1 MPARLITTLLL
12 LFTVAIGHAASPA
25 KLPAPPAL
33 AAWESWVLR
42 DQVEHPC
49 PRIAQQ
55 AEQRRCVWPGQLAI
69 NIHPSGGDFSQ
80 SLQVLAASWLMLP
93 GDNKHWPQSVTV
105 NNKAAAVLDFKGKP
119 ALRVTAGNYTIKGQW
134 HWQKTPQYLKVPTDT
149 ALIKLSNKGN
159 TAKANI
165 DLQGRLWLRS
175 QSTKAPQKNLDNTVN
190 LTVFRSLNDA
200 IPLQLET
207 ELRLSV
213 AGKPREITL
222 GQLLPDNA
230 EAQYFESTLPA
241 RIEPD
246 GRLKI
251 QARAGQW
258 VIRLRS
264 RYLDQPSQF
273 TMQSMDKEWPTQEI
287 WSFRAAPHLRGVK
300 PLGLPAIDP
309 SQIDIPPRFAK
320 LPTFLMTPDATLE
333 LREQYRGDATPAA
346 NRLNLQRT
354 LWLDFDGTGA
364 TSKDSIRGTMS
375 HGWRL
380 HASPE
385 LQLGRIVAN
394 GTPQL
399 VTQMAGETG
408 AGIEIRQPQVDV
420 EAINRIDSLAAISA
434 NGWLHDFDNVELTL
448 QLPPGW
454 QLWHAGGPDSVQQ
467 SWLSRWDLWDLF
479 ICLLIVVAL
488 LRTLSWRW
496 ALIGAATL
504 ALTYHEANSP
514 LVSWVILV
522 AALPLLNVLP
532 SGKFKQL
539 TTSFAYLALS
549 GLLIIILA
557 FSVQQIR
564 RGLYPQ
570 LEMNRAINASHYR
583 DSQASKSFARS
594 SLKKAKETD
603 ALRMMDSA
611 AAPVLE
617 EKATRKRYR
626 PSDNVQTGPGEP
638 DWQWQEVDLRWNGPV
653 KVGEP
658 LKLYLSPPLLTRL
671 LKFVQVALVALLFYG
686 LAGPLLREHR
696 LFGRK
701 DETPLPPGI
710 TSYLLPA
717 LLLLTGL
724 GLNTPQAKAQEPAR
738 NLGRNLVQSHSFPSE
753 KMLAELKAELLK
765 APRCAPQ
772 CAALQNVDISVNQQQ
787 LRLQFTASAGSSIA
801 FPLPLDKSWQAQS
814 VYVDDKPTTLAQDKG
829 KLWVQLEAGVHDVL
843 LIGLAHGDNISI
855 PFALSP
861 HYTRVNAPGW
871 RVHGLNKGHISG
883 GSVQLEKEQKQV
895 VADTLLPAPIKP
907 FVQVERQLN
916 ADIDWELITTVRR
929 IAPQNDSINL
939 RIPLLPGESVV
950 SQNRL
955 IEDRHVLVSLTSKQ
969 RQVQWRSVL
978 KPTAELR
985 LTAAQ
990 TTNWI
995 ERWSVNAS
1003 PRWHITGDG
1012 IPVLKMAPANQQA
1025 NQRWQPWPGETL
1037 SLQAVEPQPVPGPN
1051 TTIESIALDYTPGK
1065 RSADVELKLQIRTS
1079 LGGDY
1084 RFKQPPGSELQSMSI
1099 DGVEQT
1105 RPKEQ
1110 EFVVIPLHPGLQT
1123 IDLKWQLPSSVAL
1136 RTLTPNFE
1144 LPTPANNINLK
1155 IHLPQ
1160 GRWPLLLSG
1169 PDIGPAMLFWGVLAV
1184 IIAIAI
1190 ALGICVQR
1198 LQLSIPLKT
1207 WHWLLLA
1214 IGMSTVNMVGS
1225 VPVVLWFFA
1234 MEARRRYN
1242 AASASKLFNL
1252 MQIGLIGL
1260 SLVALM
1266 SLFSTIPQSLLS
1278 SPNMQIT
1285 GNGSSAYIYQWYQDH
1300 SNDSLPN
1307 AWVFSLPL
1315 WVFRLAMLLWSMWL
1329 VFALLKWIKW
1339 GWQCLSTGKLWD
1351 NPPPRQP
1358 RKKAVKKSTKKD
1370 VDEEKQ

>member
-1 MPARLITTLLL
+1 MRLFTSLLL
-12 LFTVAIGHAASPA
+12 LCLVDPSHGAAGS
-25 KLPAPPAL
+25 APPAL

-55 AEQRRCVWPGQLAI
+55 TEQRRCVWPGQLAI
-69 NIHPSGGDFSQ
+69 NIHPQGGDFSQ
-80 SLQVLAASWLMLP
+80 RWQVIAAGWLTLP

-105 NNKAAAVLDFKGKP
+105 NNTAAAVLDFKGKP
-119 ALRVTAGNYTIKGQW
+119 AIRVAAGNHTIKGQW
-134 HWQKTPQYLKVPTDT
+134 NWERTPQYIKVPTDT
-149 ALIKLSNKGN
+149 ALLKLSNGGHEV
-159 TAKANI
+159 KANI
-165 DLQGRLWLRS
+165 DNQGRLWLRS
-175 QSTKAPQKNLDNTVN
+175 QSANSAQKSLDNTMK
-190 LTVFRSLNDA
+190 LAVFRSLNDA

-222 GQLLPDNA
+222 GQLLPANA
-230 EAQYFESTLPA
+230 EAQYFESPLPA

-258 VIRLRS
+258 VIRLRA
-264 RYLDQPSQF
+264 RYLDQPQRF
-273 TMQSMDKEWPTQEI
+273 TMQKMDKDWPAQEI

-320 LPTFLMTPDATLE
+320 LSTFLMTPDATLE
-333 LREQYRGDATPAA
+333 LQEQYRGDATPAA

-354 LWLDFDGTGA
+354 LWLDFDGGGA
-364 TSKDSIRGTMS
+364 TSKDMINGTMS

-380 HASPE
+380 HAAPE
-385 LQLGRIVAN
+385 LKLGRIVAN

-399 VTQMAGETG
+399 VTQMDGETG
-408 AGIEIRQPQVDV
+408 AGIEIRQAQVDV
-420 EAINRIDSLAAISA
+420 EAINRIDSLSAISA

-479 ICLLIVVAL
+479 ICLLIVAAL

-504 ALTYHEANSP
+504 ALTYHEDNSP
-514 LVSWVILV
+514 LLSWVILV
-522 AALPLLNVLP
+522 AALPLLKVLP
-532 SGKFKQL
+532 NGKFKQL
-539 TTSFAYLALS
+539 TTRFAYLALS
-549 GLLIIILA
+549 ALLIIILA

-570 LEMNRAINASHYR
+570 LEMNRAINAAHYNYSR
-583 DSQASKSFARS
+583 DTSSQAPESAARH
-594 SLKKAKETD
+594 KAKKIQEMD
-603 ALRMMDSA
+603 ALGMMRSA
-611 AAPVLE
+611 AAPILAE
-617 EKATRKRYR
+617 EKLRKRYR

-638 DWQWQEVDLRWNGPV
+638 DWQWQAIDLRWSGPV
-653 KVGEP
+653 KMGEP
-658 LKLYLSPPLLTRL
+658 LQLYLSPPLLTRL

-701 DETPLPPGI
+701 DDDATRLPPGI
-710 TSYLLPA
+710 TSCLLPV
-717 LLLLTGL
+717 LLLLGGL
-724 GLNTPQAKAQEPAR
+724 GLQAPQAQAEDPAH
-738 NLGRNLVQSHSFPSE
+738 NPHFPSE
-753 KMLAELKAELLK
+753 KLLQELKAELLK
-765 APRCAPQ
+765 APLCAPQ
-772 CAALQNVDISVNQQQ
+772 CAAVQNVDIRVDQQQ
-787 LRLQFTASAGSSIA
+787 LRLQFRASAGSPIA

-814 VYVDDKPTTLAQDKG
+814 IRVDNKPATLAQSQG
-829 KLWVQLEAGVHDVL
+829 KLWVQLDAGVHDVL
-843 LIGLAHGDNISI
+843 LTGLAHGDTITI
-855 PFALSP
+855 PFALPP
-861 HYTRVNAPGW
+861 HSTTVTAPGW
-871 RVHGLNKGHISG
+871 RIHGLNKGRVSG
-883 GSVQLEKEQKQV
+883 GSVQLEKELKQV
-895 VADTLLPAPIKP
+895 IADTLLPAPIKP
-907 FVQVERQLN
+907 FVHVERQLN
-916 ADIDWELITTVRR
+916 ADIDWQLITTVRR
-929 IAPQNDSINL
+929 VAPQHGSINL
-939 RIPLLPGESVV
+939 RIPLLPDESVV
-950 SQNRL
+950 SQNML
-955 IEDRHVLVSLTSKQ
+955 IEDHHVVISLPAKQ
-969 RQVQWRSVL
+969 RQMQWRSVL
-978 KPTAELR
+978 KPTAELK
-985 LTAAQ
+985 LTAPQ
-990 TTNWI
+990 TTSWV

-1003 PRWHITGDG
+1003 PRWHITGEG
-1012 IPVLKMAPANQQA
+1012 IPVLKTAPSNQQA
-1025 NQRWQPWPGETL
+1025 KQRWHPWPGETL
-1037 SLQAVEPQPVPGPN
+1037 SLHAVAPQPVPGPN

-1065 RSADVELKLQIRTS
+1065 RSADLELKLQIRTS

-1084 RFKQPPGSELQSMSI
+1084 RFKQPPGGELQSMHI

-1123 IDLKWQLPSSVAL
+1123 IDLKWLLPSGVTL
-1136 RTLTPNFE
+1136 RTLTPSFA
-1144 LPTPANNINLK
+1144 LPTAANNINLK
-1155 IHLPQ
+1155 IHLPR

-1169 PDIGPAMLFWGVLAV
+1169 PDIGPAMLYWGVLAV

-1225 VPVVLWFFA
+1225 LPVVAWFFA

-1242 AASASKLFNL
+1242 VTSASPLFNL

-1260 SLVALM
+1260 SLLALL
-1266 SLFSTIPQSLLS
+1266 SLFFTIPQSLLS
-1278 SPNMQIT
+1278 SPDMQIT
-1285 GNGSSAYIYQWYQDH
+1285 GNGSGAYLYQWYQDH
-1300 SNDSLPN
+1300 SSDSLPN

-1339 GWQCLSTGKLWD
+1339 GWQCLSTDKLWD

-1358 RKKAVKKSTKKD
+1358 RKKFVKKSTKKA

>member
-12 LFTVAIGHAASPA
+12 LFTALLGHAASPT
-25 KLPAPPAL
+25 KLPAPPVL
-33 AAWESWVLR
+33 AEWEAWVLR
-42 DQVEHPC
+42 DQVQHPC

-55 AEQRRCVWPGQLAI
+55 AEQRRCVWPGQLAM
-69 NIHPSGGDFSQ
+69 NIHPRGGDFSQ
-80 SLQVLAASWLMLP
+80 GWKVIADSWITLP

-119 ALRVTAGNYTIKGQW
+119 ALRVTAGSYTIKGKW
-134 HWQKTPQYLKVPTDT
+134 NWQKTPQYLKVPTDT
-149 ALIKLSNKGN
+149 ALIKLSNKGK
-159 TAKANI
+159 TAKVNI

-175 QSTKAPQKNLDNTVN
+175 QSTATQQKNLENT
-190 LTVFRSLNDA
+190 LKLAVFRSLNDA
-200 IPLQLET
+200 IPMQLET
-207 ELRLSV
+207 ELRLSI
-213 AGKPREITL
+213 AGKPREISL
-222 GQLLPDNA
+222 GQLLPANA
-230 EAQYFESTLPA
+230 EAQYFESPLPA

-258 VIRLRS
+258 VIRLRA

-273 TMQSMDKEWPTQEI
+273 TMQSMDKAWPTQEI

-320 LPTFLMTPDATLE
+320 LPTFLMTPDTTLE
-333 LREQYRGDATPAA
+333 LQEQYRGDATPAA

-354 LWLDFDGTGA
+354 LWLDFDGSGA
-364 TSKDSIRGTMS
+364 TSKDSIRGTMT

-394 GTPQL
+394 GSPQL
-399 VTQMAGETG
+399 VTQMEGETG
-408 AGIEIRQPQVDV
+408 AGIEIRQSQVDV
-420 EAINRIDSLAAISA
+420 EAINRIDTLAAISA

-454 QLWHAGGPDSVQQ
+454 QLWHAGGPDSVSQ
-467 SWLSRWDLWDLF
+467 SWLSRWDLWDVF

-514 LVSWVILV
+514 LMSWVILV
-522 AALPLLNVLP
+522 AALPLLKVLP

-549 GLLIIILA
+549 ALLIIILA

-570 LEMNRAINASHYR
+570 LEQNRAINASHYNY
-583 DSQASKSFARS
+583 SQAPVSLAKSRV
-594 SLKKAKETD
+594 KKDIEVGAT
-603 ALRMMDSA
+603 RMMDSA
-611 AAPVLE
+611 ASPVLE
-617 EKATRKRYR
+617 EKAARKRYR

-638 DWQWQEVDLRWNGPV
+638 DWQWQQVHLRWGGPV
-653 KVGEP
+653 NIGEP

-686 LAGPLLREHR
+686 LAGPLLREHP

-701 DETPLPPGI
+701 DETTLPPGI
-710 TSYLLPA
+710 TSCLLPA

-724 GLNTPQAKAQEPAR
+724 GLHTPQVQAKESTNP
-738 NLGRNLVQSHSFPSE
+738 VQSNHSFPSE
-753 KMLAELKAELLK
+753 KLLEELKTELLK
-765 APRCAPQ
+765 APQCEPQ

-787 LRLQFTASAGSSIA
+787 LRLKFTASAGSSIA

-814 VYVDDKPTTLAQDKG
+814 VRIDDKPATLAQDKG
-829 KLWVQLEAGVHDVL
+829 KLWVQLEAGVHSVVL
-843 LIGLAHGDNISI
+843 TGLAHGDNISI
-855 PFALSP
+855 PFALPP
-861 HYTRVNAPGW
+861 HYTHVTALGW
-871 RVHGLNKGHISG
+871 RVRGLNKGHVSG
-883 GSVQLEKEQKQV
+883 SSVQLEKEQKNLKQV
-895 VADTLLPAPIKP
+895 VADALQSTPIKP

-916 ADIDWELITTVRR
+916 ADIDWELLTTVRR
-929 IAPQNDSINL
+929 IAPQNGSINL

-950 SQNRL
+950 SQNML
-955 IEDRHVLVSLTSKQ
+955 IEDHHVVVSLKSKQ
-969 RQVQWRSVL
+969 RQIQWRSVL
-978 KPTAELR
+978 KPTAELS

-990 TTNWI
+990 TTDWV

-1003 PRWHITGDG
+1003 PRWHITGEG
-1012 IPVLKMAPANQQA
+1012 IPILKMAPAHQQA

-1037 SLQAVEPQPVPGPN
+1037 SLHAVEPQPVPGPN

-1065 RSADVELKLQIRTS
+1065 RSADVALKLQIRTS

-1084 RFKQPPGSELQSMSI
+1084 RFKQPPGGELQSMSI

-1123 IDLKWQLPSSVAL
+1123 IDLKWQLPSGVAL

-1144 LPTPANNINLK
+1144 LPTPSNNINLK

-1169 PDIGPAMLFWGVLAV
+1169 PDIGPAMLYWGVLAV

-1214 IGMSTVNMVGS
+1214 IGMSTINMVGS
-1225 VPVVLWFFA
+1225 LPVVLWFFA

-1242 AASASKLFNL
+1242 VAAASKLFNL

-1266 SLFSTIPQSLLS
+1266 SLFFTIPQSLLS

-1300 SNDSLPN
+1300 SSDSLPN

-1329 VFALLKWIKW
+1329 VFALLRWLKW
-1339 GWQCLSTGKLWD
+1339 GWQCLSAGKLWD

-1358 RKKAVKKSTKKD
+1358 RKKD
-1370 VDEEKQ
+1370 VDEEKL

>member
-1 MPARLITTLLL
+1 MLARLIITLLL
-12 LFTVAIGHAASPA
+12 LIIATIGHAASPEKIA
-25 KLPAPPAL
+25 APPAL
-33 AAWESWVLR
+33 AAWETWVLR
-42 DQVEHPC
+42 DQIEHPC
-49 PRIAQQ
+49 PRIAQH

-69 NIHPSGGDFSQ
+69 NIHPRGGEFSQ
-80 SLQVLAASWLMLP
+80 SLQVIAPSWLILP
-93 GDNKHWPQSVTV
+93 GDNKHWPQSVTI
-105 NNKAAAVLDFKGKP
+105 NNKAAVVLDFKGRP

-134 HWQKTPQYLKVPTDT
+134 LWQKTPQYLNVPTET
-149 ALIKLSNKGN
+149 ALIKLSNKGEP
-159 TAKANI
+159 TKANI
-165 DLQGRLWLRS
+165 DLQGRIWLRS
-175 QSTKAPQKNLDNTVN
+175 QNAKIPQKNLDNT
-190 LTVFRSLNDA
+190 LKLAVFRLLNDT
-200 IPLQLET
+200 IPMQLET
-207 ELRLSV
+207 ELRLSI
-213 AGKPREITL
+213 AGKPREISL
-222 GQLLPDNA
+222 GQLLPTNA
-230 EAQYFESTLPA
+230 EAQYFESPLPA

-258 VIRLRS
+258 VIRLRA

-300 PLGLPAIDP
+300 PVGLPAIDP
-309 SQIDIPPRFAK
+309 SQIDIPPRFAG
-320 LPTFLMTPDATLE
+320 LPSFLMTPDTTLE

-354 LWLDFDGTGA
+354 LWLDFDGSGA
-364 TSKDSIRGTMS
+364 TSKDHI
-375 HGWRL
+375 HGSMTHSWRL
-380 HASPE
+380 HASPD
-385 LQLGRIVAN
+385 LHLGRIVSN
-394 GTPQL
+394 DTPQL
-399 VTQMAGETG
+399 VTRMEGETG
-408 AGIEIRQPQVDV
+408 SGIEIRQSQVDV

-467 SWLSRWDLWDLF
+467 SWLSRWDLWDVF

-496 ALIGAATL
+496 ALIGMATL

-522 AALPLLNVLP
+522 AALPLLKVLP

-557 FSVQQIR
+557 FSVQQVR

-570 LEMNRAINASHYR
+570 LEMNRAINASHYKYA
-583 DSQASKSFARS
+583 QAPTNFAGN
-594 SLKKAKETD
+594 LPKKAKEIEALHRMD
-603 ALRMMDSA
+603 ASTST
-611 AAPVLE
+611 VIE
-617 EKATRKRYR
+617 EKVSRKRYR

-638 DWQWQEVDLRWNGPV
+638 DWQWQQIHLRWSGPV

-671 LKFVQVALVALLFYG
+671 LKFVQVALIALLFYG

-701 DETPLPPGI
+701 DETALPPGI
-710 TSYLLPA
+710 TSCLLPA
-717 LLLLTGL
+717 LLLLTGM
-724 GLNTPQAKAQEPAR
+724 GLHTPQIQALESATA
-738 NLGRNLVQSHSFPSE
+738 VQSNHSFPSE
-753 KMLAELKAELLK
+753 KLLAQLKAELLK
-765 APRCAPQ
+765 APQCAPQ
-772 CAALQNVDISVNQQQ
+772 CAAVQNLDIRVDQQQ
-787 LRLQFTASAGSSIA
+787 LRLQFRASAGSPIA
-801 FPLPLDKSWQAQS
+801 FPLPLDKSWQAHS
-814 VYVDDKPTTLAQDKG
+814 IRVDDRPATLAQDKG
-829 KLWVQLEAGVHDVL
+829 KLWVQLDAGVHDVL
-843 LIGLAHGDNISI
+843 LIGQAHGDNISI
-855 PFALSP
+855 PFALPP
-861 HYTRVNAPGW
+861 HDTHVTAPGW
-871 RVHGLNKGHISG
+871 RVHGLNQGHVSG

-916 ADIDWELITTVRR
+916 ADIDWELLTTVRR
-929 IAPQNDSINL
+929 IAPQNGSINL

-950 SQNRL
+950 SQNML
-955 IEDRHVLVSLTSKQ
+955 IEDHHVVVSLKSKQ
-969 RQVQWRSVL
+969 PQIQWRSVL
-978 KPTAELR
+978 KPTAELS

-990 TTNWI
+990 TTDWI

-1003 PRWHITGDG
+1003 PRWHITGEG
-1012 IPVLKMAPANQQA
+1012 IPILKMAPAHQQA

-1084 RFKQPPGSELQSMSI
+1084 RFKQPPDGELQSMSI

-1123 IDLKWQLPSSVAL
+1123 IDLKWQLPSGVAL

-1169 PDIGPAMLFWGVLAV
+1169 PDIGPAMLYWGVLAV

-1214 IGMSTVNMVGS
+1214 IGMSSVNMVGS
-1225 VPVVLWFFA
+1225 LPVVIWFFA
-1234 MEARRRYN
+1234 MEARRHYN
-1242 AASASKLFNL
+1242 VTAASKLFNL

-1266 SLFSTIPQSLLS
+1266 SLFFTIPQSLLS

-1300 SNDSLPN
+1300 SIDNLPN

-1315 WVFRLAMLLWSMWL
+1315 WVFRLTMLLWSMWL

-1339 GWQCLSTGKLWD
+1339 GWECLSTGKLWD
-1351 NPPPRQP
+1351 KLPPRQP
-1358 RKKAVKKSTKKD
+1358 RKKAVKKSTKID
-1370 VDEEKQ
+1370 IDEEKL

>member
-1 MPARLITTLLL
+1 MTARLISALLL
-12 LFTVAIGHAASPA
+12 LFSAAISHATSPA

-33 AAWESWVLR
+33 AQWESWVLR
-42 DQVEHPC
+42 DQVQHPC

-55 AEQRRCVWPGQLAI
+55 TEQRRCVWPGQLAI
-69 NIHPSGGDFSQ
+69 NIHPWGGAFSQ
-80 SLQVLAASWLMLP
+80 RWEVIAASWITLP
-93 GDNKHWPQSVTV
+93 GDNKHWPQSVTI

-134 HWQKTPQYLKVPTDT
+134 HWQKTPQHLKVPTDT
-149 ALIKLSNKGN
+149 ALIKLSNKGK
-159 TAKANI
+159 TAKANT

-175 QSTKAPQKNLDNTVN
+175 QSAKTPQKNLENTVK
-190 LTVFRSLNDA
+190 LAVFRSLNDA
-200 IPLQLET
+200 IPMRLET

-222 GQLLPDNA
+222 GQFLPNNA
-230 EAQYFESTLPA
+230 EAQYFESALPA

-258 VIRLRS
+258 VIRLRA

-273 TMQSMDKEWPTQEI
+273 TMHSMDKEWPTQEI

-309 SQIDIPPRFAK
+309 SQIDIPPHFAK
-320 LPTFLMTPDATLE
+320 LPTFLMTPGATLE
-333 LREQYRGDATPAA
+333 LQEQYRGDATPAA

-354 LWLDFDGTGA
+354 LWLDFDGAGA
-364 TSKDSIRGTMS
+364 TSKDSIRGTMT

-399 VTQMAGETG
+399 VTQMDGETG
-408 AGIEIRQPQVDV
+408 AGIEIRQSQVDV
-420 EAINRIDSLAAISA
+420 EAINRIDSLANISA

-454 QLWHAGGPDSVQQ
+454 QLWHAGGPDSVQL

-488 LRTLSWRW
+488 LRTLNWRW

-504 ALTYHEANSP
+504 ALTYHEPNSP

-522 AALPLLNVLP
+522 AALPLLKVLP

-549 GLLIIILA
+549 ALLIIILA
-557 FSVQQIR
+557 FAVQQIR

-570 LEMNRAINASHYR
+570 LEQNRAINASLYSY
-583 DSQASKSFARS
+583 SQAPASLAKNRSK
-594 SLKKAKETD
+594 KNKEVGTV
-603 ALRMMDSA
+603 RMMDSA
-611 AAPVLE
+611 TSPMLE
-617 EKATRKRYR
+617 EKAARKRYR

-638 DWQWQEVDLRWNGPV
+638 DWQWQEVRIRWSGPV
-653 KVGEP
+653 SVGEP

-686 LAGPLLREHR
+686 LAGPLLREHH

-701 DETPLPPGI
+701 EQTALPPGI

-724 GLNTPQAKAQEPAR
+724 GLHTPQVQAQ
-738 NLGRNLVQSHSFPSE
+738 GSVQNPTQSSLSFPSE
-753 KMLAELKAELLK
+753 KLLGELKAELLK
-765 APRCAPQ
+765 APLCAPQ

-787 LRLQFTASAGSSIA
+787 LRLQFTANAGAQIA

-814 VYVDDKPTTLAQDKG
+814 ILVDDKPATLAQDKG
-829 KLWVQLEAGVHDVL
+829 KLWVQLEAGVHTVL
-843 LIGLAHGDNISI
+843 LTGLAHGDNISI
-855 PFALSP
+855 PFALPP
-861 HYTRVNAPGW
+861 HDTRVTAPGW
-871 RVHGLNKGHISG
+871 RVHGLNNGHISG
-883 GSVQLEKEQKQV
+883 GSVQLEKEQKQL
-895 VADTLLPAPIKP
+895 VADTLLPPPIKP
-907 FVQVERQLN
+907 FVRVERQLN
-916 ADIDWELITTVRR
+916 ADIDWELITSVRR
-929 IAPQNDSINL
+929 IAPQNGSINL

-950 SQNRL
+950 SQNML
-955 IEDRHVLVSLTSKQ
+955 IEDHHIVVSLKSKQ
-969 RQVQWRSVL
+969 RQIQWRSVL
-978 KPTAELR
+978 KPTAKLR

-990 TTNWI
+990 TTDWV
-995 ERWSVNAS
+995 ERWSVVAS
-1003 PRWHITGDG
+1003 PRWHITGEG
-1012 IPVLKMAPANQQA
+1012 IPVLKMAPAHRQA

-1037 SLQAVEPQPVPGPN
+1037 KLQAVEPQPVPGPN

-1084 RFKQPPGSELQSMSI
+1084 RFQQPPGAELQSMVI

-1105 RPKEQ
+1105 RPKEK
-1110 EFVVIPLHPGLQT
+1110 ESVVIPLHPGLQT
-1123 IDLKWQLPSSVAL
+1123 IDLKWQLPSGVAL
-1136 RTLTPNFE
+1136 RTLTPSFA

-1169 PDIGPAMLFWGVLAV
+1169 PDIGPAMLYWGVLAV

-1190 ALGICVQR
+1190 ALGTCVQR

-1214 IGMSTVNMVGS
+1214 IGMSTVNMIGS
-1225 VPVVLWFFA
+1225 LPVVVWFFA

-1242 AASASKLFNL
+1242 PAAPSKLFNL

-1260 SLVALM
+1260 SLVALL
-1266 SLFSTIPQSLLS
+1266 SLFFTIPQSLLS

-1285 GNGSSAYIYQWYQDH
+1285 GNGSGAYLYQWYQDH
-1300 SNDSLPN
+1300 SSDSLPN

-1315 WVFRLAMLLWSMWL
+1315 WVFRLTMLLWSMWL
-1329 VFALLKWIKW
+1329 VFALLNWIKW

-1358 RKKAVKKSTKKD
+1358 HKKTIKKSIKQD
-1370 VDEEKQ
+1370 HAEE

>member
-1 MPARLITTLLL
+1 MSARLITTLLL
-12 LFTVAIGHAASPA
+12 LFIAAISHAASPV
-25 KLPAPPAL
+25 KQSAPPAL
-33 AAWESWVLR
+33 AEWESWVLR
-42 DQVEHPC
+42 DQTQHPC
-49 PRIAQQ
+49 PRIAQLP
-55 AEQRRCVWPGQLAI
+55 EQRRCIWPGQLAI
-69 NIHPSGGDFSQ
+69 NIHPRGGDFSQ
-80 SLQVLAASWLMLP
+80 RWEVIADSWVTLP
-93 GDNKHWPQSVTV
+93 GDNKHWPQSVTL

-119 ALRVTAGNYTIKGQW
+119 AIRVTAGNYTIKGQW
-134 HWQKTPQYLKVPTDT
+134 HWQKTPQYLKVPADT
-149 ALIKLSNKGN
+149 ALIKLSNKGRE
-159 TAKANI
+159 AKANI

-175 QSTKAPQKNLDNTVN
+175 QSAKTQQKSLDNTLK

-200 IPLQLET
+200 IPMQLET
-207 ELRLSV
+207 ELRLSI
-213 AGKPREITL
+213 AGRPREITL
-222 GQLLPDNA
+222 GQLLPANA
-230 EAQYFESTLPA
+230 EAQYFESPLPA

-258 VIRLRS
+258 VIRLRA

-300 PLGLPAIDP
+300 PVGLPAIDP

-333 LREQYRGDATPAA
+333 LQEQYRGDATPAA

-354 LWLDFDGTGA
+354 LWLDFDGSGA

-380 HASPE
+380 QASPE

-408 AGIEIRQPQVDV
+408 AGIEIRQSQVDV
-420 EAINRIDSLAAISA
+420 EAINRIDSLANISA

-454 QLWHAGGPDSVQQ
+454 QLWHAGGPDSVSQ

-504 ALTYHEANSP
+504 ALTYHESNSL

-522 AALPLLNVLP
+522 AALPLLKVLP

-549 GLLIIILA
+549 ALLIIILA

-570 LEMNRAINASHYR
+570 LEQNRAINAYHYSY
-583 DSQASKSFARS
+583 SQAPASRARNT
-594 SLKKAKETD
+594 LKKAMKTD
-603 ALRMMDSA
+603 AMQMMGSA
-611 AAPVLE
+611 AAPALE
-617 EKATRKRYR
+617 EKALRKRYR

-638 DWQWQEVDLRWNGPV
+638 DWQWQEVDLRWSGPV
-653 KVGEP
+653 NIGEP

-696 LFGRK
+696 LFGRNN
-701 DETPLPPGI
+701 ETALPPGI
-710 TSYLLPA
+710 TSCLLPA
-717 LLLLTGL
+717 LLLFTGL
-724 GLNTPQAKAQEPAR
+724 GLHTPQVQALQP
-738 NLGRNLVQSHSFPSE
+738 VQSHSFPSG
-753 KMLAELKAELLK
+753 KLLGELQTELLK
-765 APRCAPQ
+765 APRCSPQ
-772 CAALQNVDISVNQQQ
+772 CAALQNADIRVNQQQ
-787 LRLQFTASAGSSIA
+787 LRLQFTATAGAQIA
-801 FPLPLDKSWQAQS
+801 FPLPLDKSWQVLS
-814 VYVDDKPTTLAQDKG
+814 IHVDDKPATLAQDQG
-829 KLWVQLEAGVHDVL
+829 KLWVQLDAGVHTVVL
-843 LIGLAHGDNISI
+843 TGLAHGDNITI
-855 PFALSP
+855 PFALPP
-861 HYTRVNAPGW
+861 HDTRVTAPGW
-871 RVHGLNKGHISG
+871 RVHGLNKGRVSG
-883 GSVQLEKEQKQV
+883 SSVQLEKEQKQV

-916 ADIDWELITTVRR
+916 ADIDWEWITTVRR
-929 IAPQNDSINL
+929 IAPQQGSINL
-939 RIPLLPGESVV
+939 RIPLLPDESVV

-955 IEDRHVLVSLTSKQ
+955 IEDHHVVVSLKSKQ

-978 KPTAELR
+978 KPTAELS
-985 LTAAQ
+985 LTAPQ
-990 TTNWI
+990 TTAWT

-1003 PRWHITGDG
+1003 PRWHITGAG
-1012 IPVLKMAPANQQA
+1012 IPILKAGAASQQT

-1037 SLQAVEPQPVPGPN
+1037 TLSAVEPQPVPGPN

-1065 RSADVELKLQIRTS
+1065 RSADLALKLKIRTS

-1084 RFKQPPGSELQSMSI
+1084 RFKQPPGSELQSMHI

-1123 IDLKWQLPSSVAL
+1123 IDLKWQLPSGVAL

-1169 PDIGPAMLFWGVLAV
+1169 PDIGPAMLYWGVLAV
-1184 IIAIAI
+1184 IIGIAI

-1225 VPVVLWFFA
+1225 LPVVVWFFA
-1234 MEARRRYN
+1234 MEARRRYSPT
-1242 AASASKLFNL
+1242 AASPLFNL

-1260 SLVALM
+1260 SLVALL
-1266 SLFSTIPQSLLS
+1266 SLFFTIPQSLLS

-1285 GNGSSAYIYQWYQDH
+1285 GNGSSNYIYQWYQDH
-1300 SNDSLPN
+1300 SSDSLPT

-1358 RKKAVKKSTKKD
+1358 RKKAIKKSAKKD